1 MSVSLLPSF
10 ACKITKMQNKT
21 TYYQFVLDASG
32 SMSNC
37 RHETLQNLNLHLK
50 TIQNLQKEFPE
61 QIFKVSLTLFNTR
74 LNQKWSYKSPLDLE
88 PLPLNSYLPEGSTAL
103 LDAIGT
109 QIHEIQ
115 HKFGEQLASDEA
127 TAVMVILTDGE
138 ENSSRYYDFPF
149 ISKTIKELEKTGK
162 WTFSFL
168 GTDID
173 AFHIGEML
181 NIKKENT
188 MQFNKSEMQHT
199 FNLVD
204 HSLKNYFH
212 NKQTGNY
219 KQDFLS
225 PTDENI

>member
-1 MSVSLLPSF
+1 
-10 ACKITKMQNKT
+10 MQNKT
-21 TYYQFVLDASG
+21 TYYQFVLDVSG

-50 TIQNLQKEFPE
+50 TIQNLQKEFSE

-74 LNQKWSYKSPLDLE
+74 LHQKWAYKSPLDLE
-88 PLPLNSYLPEGSTAL
+88 PLTLVEYVPDGSTAL

-138 ENSSRYYDFPF
+138 ENSSRFYDFPF

-173 AFHIGEML
+173 AFHVGEML
-181 NIKKENT
+181 NIKKGNT
-188 MQFNKSEMQHT
+188 MQFNKMEMNKT
-199 FNLVD
+199 FSQVD

-212 NKQTGNY
+212 NKQSGNY
-219 KQDFLS
+219 EQDFLH